1 MCFKKKVVES
11 KETKLLNFI
20 NYELSDKEQHFCFKF
35 GEKKQ
40 EFKFCGFYA
49 SYYDGVQDFD
59 FAETQMNRALTLLLQ
74 SLVLIKDNFKSYGI
88 DNRIVLNKIKA
99 VLKLEE
105 DFQLKMKQEYFE
117 ISTKHENKI
126 RVGTTMLFEQMSRE
140 YISFVISTKELLLDY
155 VKKNFVDFDIL
166 NTISKTL
173 KEQPALLPNELKD
186 YKYNLNGYSIVYNL
200 ENFLRVLILITLKGQ
215 TSKQI
220 MDEKMYGYL
229 KEQKEKEES
238 NKWCDER
245 YGGDLFYLNFTD
257 LIKIIEYK
265 KTDFEKQGIRI
276 EKINSEIEKVG
287 TIRNKIA
294 HNNIITEDD
303 LKILQTNSNMIY
315 KFFKNFQDDIKG
327 YKFNLKRK
335 K

>member
-1 MCFKKKVVES
+1 MCFKKKFAET
-11 KETKLLNFI
+11 KETELLKFVNSQ
-20 NYELSDKEQHFCFKF
+20 LSDKEQHICFNF
-35 GEKKQ
+35 GGYKND
-40 EFKFCGFYA
+40 FKFCGFYA
-49 SYYDGVQDFD
+49 GYYIERQDFD
-59 FAETQMNRALTLLLQ
+59 FAETQINRALTLLIE
-74 SLVLIKDNFKSYGI
+74 SLILIKDKFKSFGI
-88 DNRIVLNKIKA
+88 DNKVVLTKIKA

-105 DFQLKMKQEYFE
+105 DFQFQMKEE
-117 ISTKHENKI
+117 HVKVINNNNNI
-126 RVGTTMLFEQMSRE
+126 RMGTIMLFEELSRQ
-140 YISFVISTKELLLDY
+140 YMTFVINTKELLLGY
-155 VKKNFVDFDIL
+155 IKKNFVDFDIL

-173 KEQPALLPNELKD
+173 KEQPTFLPNELND

-200 ENFLRVLILITLKGQ
+200 ENFLRVLIIIVLKGQ
-215 TSKQI
+215 SSKE
-220 MDEKMYGYL
+220 MMYEDLYKYL
-229 KEQKEKEES
+229 KDQKAKEES

-265 KTDFEKQGIRI
+265 KSDFEKQGIRI

-294 HNNIITEDD
+294 HNNVITEDD

-315 KFFKNFQDDIKG
+315 KFFKNFQEDVKN